1 MDPDILIVN
10 GKLVTFD
17 HARPRASAL
26 AVRDGRIL
34 AVGETEGIRELAGPA
49 TRIFDAQGATVLPG
63 FIDSHVHLFCGSVEL
78 DYLDL
83 HGVGGLDALTA
94 QVRPY
99 ADRCPDDTVVFAV
112 RADYAILGP
121 GRQTTRQDLDL
132 VMPDRPFAM
141 FAADHHTLWANTK
154 ALELAGLLHGGRTG
168 GGVVMADDGTALG
181 ELREPAAYAPVLRL
195 TRFGGR
201 DLQGLFTGADPDGPI
216 SAQDRTRDR
225 EVIARGLR
233 HCASHG
239 ITGLHNM
246 DGNLYTLER
255 LDELDREGRLLCRT
269 EVPFHLKEFDP
280 LDRLA
285 EAEEMRRRFAGER
298 LWSNRIKMFMDG
310 VVESSTALM
319 LAPYPGLE
327 TCGEAVF
334 EPEHF
339 TEACIRADAMGF
351 QISVHAIGD
360 LAIRRTLDGYEA
372 AMRANGRRDSRH
384 RVEHVEILHPDD
396 LPRFRELGVV
406 ASIQPGHAPFGRIFP
421 PDGVGR
427 MLHEHQIPTAYA
439 WRDIRDSGATV
450 IFSTDWPIIPVDV
463 MPNVMAAA
471 APIDMPAPWR
481 DQRQT
486 LLETLQSYTAG
497 GAWVEFGED
506 SKGLLAPGL
515 MADIVVM
522 SHDLESLDPDRLDT
536 ARAAFTLCGGQ
547 VTWEA

>member
-1 MDPDILIVN
+1 
-10 GKLVTFD
+10 
-17 HARPRASAL
+17 
-26 AVRDGRIL
+26 
-34 AVGETEGIRELAGPA
+34 
-49 TRIFDAQGATVLPG
+49 
-63 FIDSHVHLFCGSVEL
+63 
-78 DYLDL
+78 
-83 HGVGGLDALTA
+83 
-94 QVRPY
+94 
-99 ADRCPDDTVVFAV
+99 
-112 RADYAILGP
+112 
-121 GRQTTRQDLDL
+121 
-132 VMPDRPFAM
+132 
-141 FAADHHTLWANTK
+141 
-154 ALELAGLLHGGRTG
+154 
-168 GGVVMADDGTALG
+168 
-181 ELREPAAYAPVLRL
+181 
-195 TRFGGR
+195 
-201 DLQGLFTGADPDGPI
+201 
-216 SAQDRTRDR
+216 
-225 EVIARGLR
+225 
-233 HCASHG
+233 
-239 ITGLHNM
+239 
-246 DGNLYTLER
+246 
-255 LDELDREGRLLCRT
+255 
-269 EVPFHLKEFDP
+269 
-280 LDRLA
+280 
-285 EAEEMRRRFAGER
+285 MRRRFAGER

-339 TEACIRADAMGF
+339 TEACIRADALGF